1 MLQPYDDEFL
11 TRQAVRTRPH
21 RLAFYRRVALGTLG
35 DILEVGAGSGEIIE
49 EIAER
54 TKAHCVGLE
63 PDANLLDIARK
74 RHPTVDFRSGAGEQ
88 IPYPDVSF
96 NLVFAHFTLLWCRN
110 PAQAIGEMYRVCRSG
125 GWVAALAEP
134 DYGGIITVP
143 PDTTA
148 REEAELERHGAH
160 TRLGQELSRLFA
172 AFRWRELE
180 YGVLGA
186 DQNALL
192 DDTLTGGKA
201 KLVYLPIFWAW
212 GRKF

>member
-35 DILEVGAGSGEIIE
+35 DILEVGSGSGEIIG
-49 EIAER
+49 EIAGR
-54 TKAHCVGLE
+54 TKARCVGLE
-63 PDANLLDIARK
+63 PDANLLDTARK
-74 RHPTVDFRSGAGEQ
+74 KHPTVDFQPGVGEH
-88 IPYPDVSF
+88 IPYPDSSF
-96 NLVFAHFTLLWCRN
+96 DLVVTHFALMWCPN
-110 PAQAIGEMYRVCRSG
+110 PTKVISEMLRVCHSG
-125 GWVAALAEP
+125 GWVAALGEP

-143 PDTTA
+143 PDISA
-148 REEAELERHGAH
+148 SEEEELKRHGAH
-160 TRLGQELSRLFA
+160 TRLGRELSRLFA

-192 DDTLTGGKA
+192 ADTLTDGA
-201 KLVYLPIFWAW
+201 AELVYLPIFWVW
-212 GRKF
+212 GRKA